1 MTNKKLPN
9 IEHLVLSGAG
19 HGLFSYLGA
28 FSVLIKHK
36 IIDIKKIKT
45 IYGTSAGSIV
55 SVFIL
60 LDIDID
66 IIIDYAVERPWNEVF
81 KLDNNL
87 INIITDY
94 GICDDIVIKK
104 IFSPLFSMKDI
115 DINITMIEFYE
126 KTNVEL
132 YFYGTE
138 LKTFEETELSY
149 KNTPNLKL
157 LDAVYIS
164 SSLPILFKPMV
175 YNTKYYIDGGFI
187 NQYPIENILKN
198 IDNDNTIFGIKN
210 LPEHTFEKF
219 GELNNYEIQQ
229 MKKEDKLYKN
239 EEDDNTSKSNL
250 NIITILQTIM
260 LNILFKSIEPHKSN
274 LFNELEIKSS
284 GILTVDNL
292 KKTIISYD
300 HRLELINRAKKETE
314 DFIKLKYGISL

>member
-1 MTNKKLPN
+1 MTDKKLPN

-19 HGLFSYLGA
+19 HGLVSYLGA

-55 SVFIL
+55 SLLIL

-66 IIIDYAVERPWNEVF
+66 IIVDYAVERPWNEVF
-81 KLDNNL
+81 NLDNNL

-94 GICDDIVIKK
+94 GICDDTVMKK

-126 KTNVEL
+126 KTNIEL
-132 YFYGTE
+132 YFYATE

-149 KNTPNLKL
+149 KNTPDLKL
-157 LDAVYIS
+157 LDALYIS

-219 GELNNYEIQQ
+219 AELNNYEIQQ
-229 MKKEDKLYKN
+229 MKKEDKLYKK
-239 EEDDNTSKSNL
+239 EEDANTSESNL

-300 HRLELINRAKKETE
+300 HRLELINRAKKEAE